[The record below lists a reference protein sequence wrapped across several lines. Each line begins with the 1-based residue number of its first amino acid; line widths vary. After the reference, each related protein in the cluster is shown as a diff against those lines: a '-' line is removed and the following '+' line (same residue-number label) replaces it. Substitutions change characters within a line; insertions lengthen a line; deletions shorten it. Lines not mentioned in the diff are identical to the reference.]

1 MICKVAPFLQRW
13 RLMSAAAKPQLL
25 SAVGVTTADRY
36 GKSATLTSMRVNLLN
51 FINCVIYPSH
61 NYDLPLLGIRLLSL
75 SKKKILVL
83 LDFGPLFRRDEAY
96 IAKYVLAAYLDLVD
110 RAEPVTSGAKLD
122 NILQAQQLY
131 LRYRPEKDQARRMFK
146 RFYGQEWT
154 QEYIHGF
161 LFDWEQKLAQLVS
174 NKN

>member
-1 MICKVAPFLQRW
+1 
-13 RLMSAAAKPQLL
+13 MSAAAKPQLL
-25 SAVGVTTADRY
+25 SAVGVTTARNY

-51 FINCVIYPSH
+51 FINGVIYPTH
-61 NYDLPLLGIRLLSL
+61 NYDLPLLGIHLLSL

-83 LDFGPLFRRDEAY
+83 LDLGPLFRDEAY
-96 IAKYVLAAYLDLVD
+96 ITKYVLAAYLDLVD
-110 RAEPVTSGAKLD
+110 RAEPMTSGAKLD
-122 NILQAQQLY
+122 SILQAQLRY
-131 LRYRPEKDQARRMFK
+131 LRYRAEKDPARRMFK

-161 LFDWEQKLAQLVS
+161 LFDWEQKLPQLIS